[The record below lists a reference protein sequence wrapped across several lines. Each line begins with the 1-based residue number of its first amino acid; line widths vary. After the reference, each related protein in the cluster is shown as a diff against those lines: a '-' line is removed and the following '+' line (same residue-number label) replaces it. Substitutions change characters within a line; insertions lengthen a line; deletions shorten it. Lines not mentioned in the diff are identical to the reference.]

1 VGLRLEDALSCI
13 LFNLALEKVIRNSEI
28 ETKGTTHNKSP
39 QILAYT
45 DDIVTV
51 RRSTEALKETTKKSM
66 KTAEVMGLTINTQK
80 TKYMAVTKKPTKTKM
95 LKTDDQEYGRVK
107 EFKYPRTILTEDRY
121 ITTEKKHQITIAN
134 KTSCGLK

>member
-1 VGLRLEDALSCI
+1 MGLRLEDALSCI
-13 LFNLALEKVIRNSEI
+13 LFNLALENVIRNSEI
-28 ETKGTTHNKSP
+28 ETKGTTHNKST

-51 RRSTEALKETTKKSM
+51 GRPIEALKETMKKSM

-80 TKYMAVTKKPTKTKM
+80 TKYMAVAKKPTKTKM

-107 EFKYPRTILTEDRY
+107 
-121 ITTEKKHQITIAN
+121 
-134 KTSCGLK
+134 